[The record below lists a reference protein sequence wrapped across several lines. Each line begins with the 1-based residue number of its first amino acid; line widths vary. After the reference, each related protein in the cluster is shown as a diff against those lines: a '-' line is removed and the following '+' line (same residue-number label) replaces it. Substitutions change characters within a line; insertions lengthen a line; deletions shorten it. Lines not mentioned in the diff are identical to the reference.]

1 LVRRY
6 AQAFQQRHPW
16 LTDEQ
21 RKALRD
27 VARCRT
33 KAMGGRA
40 WTCSACG
47 HRHLVYRSCR
57 NRHCPLC
64 QGADRAAWLDREL
77 STLLPTEYYHV
88 VFTLPQAVAELA
100 VVNRR
105 VMYELLFRCAAEAI
119 RDAAANPRHL
129 GARVG
134 MTMVL
139 HTWGQALQHH
149 PHVHAVVSGGGLS
162 CDSKGN
168 VEATPR
174 WVSCR
179 PGFFIPVK
187 VLGRL
192 FRGKYLAALQEAHAA
207 GRLHFSG
214 RFAQL
219 RQSAAFS
226 AWLGPLYRQDWVVY
240 AKPPFGGAQQVLKY
254 LARYT
259 HRVALGNSRLV
270 SCAGGRVTFRYK
282 DYRHQSRP
290 KTMTLEADEF
300 LRRWVQH
307 VLPKGFVKVRHY
319 GLLAN
324 RRRDE
329 TLGLCRCLLA
339 VLGWVLALAASA
351 AVLSEWKCPQCGC
364 TAWLWPAEVDADP
377 SWPIWQEQGGVD
389 TS

>member
-1 LVRRY
+1 VRRY
-6 AQAFQQRHPW
+6 GLAFQRRHPW

-33 KAMGGRA
+33 KALGGRA
-40 WTCSACG
+40 WTCATCG
-47 HRHLVYRSCR
+47 HRHVAYRSCR
-57 NRHCPLC
+57 NRHCPEC

-77 STLLPTEYYHV
+77 TTLLPTEYFHV
-88 VFTLPQAVAELA
+88 VFTLPAALA
-100 VVNRR
+100 DLALINRR
-105 VMYELLFRCAAEAI
+105 VMYDLLFRCAAEAI
-119 RDAAANPRHL
+119 RDATANAKHL

-139 HTWGQALQHH
+139 HTWGQTLQHH
-149 PHVHAVVSGGGLS
+149 PHVHAVVTGGGLS

-168 VEATPR
+168 LDGTPR

-192 FRGKYLAALQEAHAA
+192 FRGKYLAYLKEAHAA
-207 GRLHFSG
+207 GRLHLSG
-214 RFAQL
+214 CFAGLQE
-219 RQSAAFS
+219 SAAFA
-226 AWLGPLYRQDWVVY
+226 AWLCPLYEQDWVVY
-240 AKPPFGGAQQVLKY
+240 AKPPFGGPEQVLKY

-270 SCAGGRVTFRYK
+270 SCENDRVTFNYK
-282 DYRHQSRP
+282 DYRHKSRQ
-290 KTMTLEADEF
+290 KTMTLAVEEF

-307 VLPKGFVKVRHY
+307 VLPKGLVKIRHY

-324 RRRDE
+324 RKREE
-329 TLGLCRCLLA
+329 TLTLCRSLLA
-339 VLGWVLALAASA
+339 MLGWVLALVRSSS
-351 AVLSEWKCPQCGC
+351 VVTQWECPVCGG
-364 TAWLWPAEVDADP
+364 TLWLCPGEVAADP
-377 SWPIWQEQGGVD
+377 TWPIWDEERAHD